1 MGAYLKLKGD
11 IGGVSRMIYDG
22 HPVVTLTLTTD
33 DEVYDVEM
41 GGKFAES
48 LYKAAVDGARVEM
61 RGCLRKSWM
70 YGGKMQQARRE
81 VFYPEWF
88 AVLPPGK

>member
-1 MGAYLKLKGD
+1 MGVYLKLKGD
-11 IGGVSRMIYDG
+11 ISGAARIIYDG

-41 GGKFAES
+41 CGKFAER
-48 LYKAAVDGARVEM
+48 LYKAAADGKRVGM
-61 RGCLRKSWM
+61 RGCIRKSCM
-70 YGGKMQQARRE
+70 YGGKMQEARRE